1 MLVENIYH
9 FQKVMH
15 MVAKNA
21 TKERVVSGTIIRG
34 TPSTPKRGWRTFLK

>member
-21 TKERVVSGTIIRG
+21 TKERVAYVLIDQYFQLI
-34 TPSTPKRGWRTFLK
+34 